1 MARTPRFSLA
11 VVWAVC
17 TCLGAVIF
25 LLPTIGVATAES
37 KRILLLYSF
46 GREFRP
52 WSEYAKGPVQSSR
65 VNRSGRWISPNF
77 R

>member
-25 LLPTIGVATAES
+25 LLPTIGVATA
-37 KRILLLYSF
+37 KIKTY
-46 GREFRP
+46 
-52 WSEYAKGPVQSSR
+52 PVALFL
-65 VNRSGRWISPNF
+65 WP
-77 R
+77 